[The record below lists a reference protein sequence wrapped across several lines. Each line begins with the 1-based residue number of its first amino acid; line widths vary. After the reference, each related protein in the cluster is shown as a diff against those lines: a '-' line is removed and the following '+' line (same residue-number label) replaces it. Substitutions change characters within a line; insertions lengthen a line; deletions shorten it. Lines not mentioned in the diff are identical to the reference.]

1 MDKLVISDLSA
12 SSFDNKCVFVRV
24 DFNVPVKDG
33 AISEDYRI
41 RRAIPTIDFLIER
54 GAKVILGSHLGRPRG
69 MEISSLSLKPVS
81 VRLSE
86 LLAKPVKFMGKVIG
100 KDVKATVGKLKKGN
114 VLLLENL
121 RFHKE
126 EDENDKKFAKELAS
140 LADIYVNDAFGTSHR
155 KHASTFGI
163 ASFFDLK
170 LAGFLVDKELRFLTK
185 IREAP
190 DHPFVVIVGGAKIKD
205 KINAVKNLLEKADR
219 VLIGGGV
226 AYTFLKAKGIDVG
239 RSITEDDMLGWAKT
253 ALKVYGDKILLP
265 TDHVVAESF
274 EKRKT
279 CMVVDEDI
287 PRELHGFDIGP
298 KTVGKYASFVKGKG
312 VIFWNG
318 PMGVFEVD
326 DFSAG
331 TSHIAR
337 AVALATWRGATTV
350 VGGGET
356 IAAIRKA
363 EVLDS
368 EITHISTGGGAL
380 LEFLGGQQLP
390 GISIL
395 NDKHDYKEILYS
407 VTN

>member
-1 MDKLVISDLSA
+1 VDKLVISDLSA

-24 DFNVPVKDG
+24 FFNVPVRDG
-33 AISEDYRI
+33 IISEDYRI
-41 RRAIPTIDFLIER
+41 RRAIPTIDFLIEG

-86 LLAKPVKFMGKVIG
+86 LLGKPVKFMGKVIG

-155 KHASTFGI
+155 KHASTFGM
-163 ASFFDLK
+163 ASFFDLR

-239 RSITEDDMLGWAKT
+239 GSITEDDMVDWAKT

-298 KTVGKYASFVKGKG
+298 KTVGKYASFIKGKG

-380 LEFLGGQQLP
+380 LEFLGGHQLP

>member
-1 MDKLVISDLSA
+1 MDKLVIADLSE
-12 SSFDNKCVFVRV
+12 SNFDNKRVFVRV
-24 DFNVPVKDG
+24 DFNVPIKDG
-33 AISEDYRI
+33 TISEDYRI
-41 RRAIPTIDFLIER
+41 RRTIPTIDFLIDK
-54 GAKVILGSHLGRPRG
+54 GAKVIIGSHLGRPRG
-69 MEISSLSLKPVS
+69 MEISSLSLRPIS

-86 LLAKPVKFMGKVIG
+86 LLGKPVKFMGKVIG
-100 KDVKATVGKLKKGN
+100 KDVKATIGKLKRGN

-121 RFHKE
+121 RFHRE
-126 EDENDKKFAKELAS
+126 EDENDQTFSKELAS

-155 KHASTFGI
+155 KHASTFGM
-163 ASFFDLK
+163 ASFFDLR

-185 IREAP
+185 IRETP
-190 DHPFVVIVGGAKIKD
+190 DRPFVVIVGGAKIKD
-205 KINAVKNLLEKADR
+205 KIKAVKNFLKKADM

-239 RSITEDDMLGWAKT
+239 RSITEDDMLDWAKT

-265 TDHVVAESF
+265 TDHVVAEGF

-279 CMVVDEDI
+279 CMVVDEEI

-298 KTVGKYASFVKGKG
+298 KTVGKYASFIKGKG

-331 TSHIAR
+331 TTHIAR

-395 NDKHDYKEILYS
+395 NDKRDYKGILYS